1 MAFYHTKLETADTL
15 EVISLNIHA
24 PHFYLDPLSQLEIVL
39 DAHDLTANE
48 ALDKAQQLFDGLQD
62 LSIRREL
69 FHF

>member
-1 MAFYHTKLETADTL
+1 LVL
-15 EVISLNIHA
+15 
-24 PHFYLDPLSQLEIVL
+24 PLSQLEIVL